1 MRRKI
6 EEWRATQY
14 STVHYNIVQRQLFI
28 NGLGIIRNGLLR
40 HYFISEMGVRLHFEI
55 YLNYSIWC
63 CEPNQDKNHA
73 LFTICLVLFPFCF
86 GSVGIRHVLSAKED
100 QNRLELVAI
109 FALSIQFELFLLT
122 KLISLY
128 HCHLFLLKT
137 WKILCTKKM
146 LLLSFTNTHQ
156 NAPFVWRKSRFIFF
170 FPTLILLVASSM
182 LFYWMNSRL
191 FFYKKNS

>member
-73 LFTICLVLFPFCF
+73 LFTICLVVFPFCF

-122 KLISLY
+122 KTDITLSLSSFSVENMKNSL
-128 HCHLFLLKT
+128 H
-137 WKILCTKKM
+137 KKDA
-146 LLLSFTNTHQ
+146 FT
-156 NAPFVWRKSRFIFF
+156 
-170 FPTLILLVASSM
+170 
-182 LFYWMNSRL
+182 
-191 FFYKKNS
+191 FFYKYSSKCAVCLTKVSFYFFFSYINSTCRKFNAFLLNELTPFFL